1 MRRLLLLFSLLA
13 GLCAAG
19 LTPHLAAQSNESAS
33 QRVADEEESGTQKW
47 KLLNTAIFVLILG
60 YGVIRTAPSFF
71 NARSLDIQKAIK
83 DATGLKIEA
92 DFRHSE
98 ADKKMANLGNA
109 VAVLRAQ
116 AKAEMERQHQRILQ
130 ETEVE
135 LTHIR
140 HNLEAELEWLQ
151 TDGER
156 QVRQHTA
163 RLAIGLA
170 ERRLQGY
177 FAEGHDTGNIRDFVN
192 LVERGN
198 N

>member
-1 MRRLLLLFSLLA
+1 MKRLLLLA
-13 GLCAAG
+13 GLCVVCC
-19 LTPHLAAQSNESAS
+19 TPHLAAQSNETAS
-33 QRVADEEESGTQKW
+33 QKVADEDDTGTQKW
-47 KLLNTAIFVLILG
+47 KLINTAIFVLILG

-98 ADKKMANLGNA
+98 ADKKMANLGSA
-109 VAVLRAQ
+109 VADLRAE
-116 AKAEMERQHQRILQ
+116 ASAEMERQHQRILH

-140 HNLEAELEWLQ
+140 HNMEAEMEWLQ
-151 TDGER
+151 ADGER

-177 FAEGHDTGNIRDFVN
+177 FAEGNDTGNIRDFVN